1 MEKKE
6 FIVVGISKKEDA
18 LALFDVENKGTAM
31 ATPYTI
37 RQLIENGHI
46 VKGILA
52 TKPFRFRVFTK
63 TGEAAKRKSVPATVD
78 PTKRTMASFLNGI
91 KPSRAEIKAAKEAA
105 AKRKATFRV
114 NKAAKKAAQE
124 AEKKKW
130 MLLQK
135 TKLQILEIGHY
146 EEVGE
151 YHTNTSY
158 DTYFL
163 SAQSPT
169 ALATLK
175 KVLKNSRLY
184 QGGGVSFSDLKV
196 DIQQIVETFKNH
208 GRITVKVK
216 ATHLDFD
223 PKKCQCGYGSKYIF
237 TCENNYEGK
246 FARLRFLYSNGYE
259 PEDAGCHHCSTETAT
274 YGPTADSCQMSGF
287 ANTLRRAKRI
297 NAGTA
302 DRPRFFKPSHFVVHD
317 MTY

>member
-1 MEKKE
+1 MENKK
-6 FIVVGISKKEDA
+6 FIIIGIGEKDSYA
-18 LALFDVENKGTAM
+18 LYDVANKGTAI
-31 ATPYTI
+31 ASAYTI
-37 RQLIENGHI
+37 RQLIENGC
-46 VKGILA
+46 VVMGVVA
-52 TKPFRFRVFTK
+52 TKPFKVVCYSK
-63 TGEAAKRKSVPATVD
+63 SGEVAKKQASLGMVP
-78 PTKRTMASFLNGI
+78 PTKRSMTTFLKGI
-91 KPSRAEIKAAKEAA
+91 QPSRAEIKAAKETA
-105 AKRKATFRV
+105 AKRKATLRA

-135 TKLQILEIGHY
+135 SKLQILEIGHY
-146 EEVGE
+146 EDVGE

-169 ALATLK
+169 ALTTLK
-175 KVLKNSRLY
+175 KVLKNSSLY
-184 QGGGVSFSDLKV
+184 QGGGLSFSDLK
-196 DIQQIVETFKNH
+196 DEIQQIVETFKDH

-223 PKKCQCGYGSKYIF
+223 PKKCQCGYGSMYLF
-237 TCENNYEGK
+237 SCDNNYEDRM
-246 FARLRFLYSNGYE
+246 ASLRFRYSNRYE
-259 PEDAGCHHCSTETAT
+259 PEDVGCHHCSVETAT

-302 DRPRFFKPSHFVVHD
+302 DRPQFFKPSQFVVHD